1 MSGTR
6 YIFPLNGR
14 ISDKELARAV
24 EDDDEDSESSGEE
37 CESDGETEKHTT
49 TTRAEAF
56 PKVVFFGTGSSF
68 PGVTKTVTAILVHT
82 A

>member
-14 ISDKELARAV
+14 ISDKELAREV
-24 EDDDEDSESSGEE
+24 EEDDEDSESSGEE
-37 CESDGETEKHTT
+37 CESDVETEVQTT
-49 TTRAEAF
+49 TARAEAF